1 MGEGVS
7 QAAKSFMKAG
17 LYCIL
22 NALSCDYP
30 HPQIIAY
37 MGCFAPLPPSSL
49 ETKLS
54 VPPSSSSSSL
64 HPNFPTCNQ
73 NSLFSTKQGL
83 LLLSHSH
90 LQQTIIN

>member
-30 HPQIIAY
+30 HLQITAY

-64 HPNFPTCNQ
+64 HPQLP
-73 NSLFSTKQGL
+73 
-83 LLLSHSH
+83 H
-90 LQQTIIN
+90 LQSEFFILHKAGTIIIVSFPSATDYH